1 MDNKYM
7 SNKFFQKQIII
18 FLATISLSACA
29 GPHKIAKTKRP
40 EMAKSKLV
48 VTDTQF
54 GLPNI
59 LPVENIQGQSKEKLL
74 ANHYLL
80 NPDKTLSVD
89 IASSGYSRVSMEG
102 ERIKDVF
109 VYPQEVINIQ
119 IHDQGYLILVPSD
132 ASLNDSIKDQIYL
145 TVSGEK
151 GTTQD
156 FVLRFRGGAPS
167 PIKFIKSVLEQQQL
181 STNQEEKNDNEE

>member
-1 MDNKYM
+1 MNNKI
-7 SNKFFQKQIII
+7 FQKQIIV
-18 FLATISLSACA
+18 FLAATILSGCTARC
-29 GPHKIAKTKRP
+29 KIVKPKRTQDS
-40 EMAKSKLV
+40 KSEFALE
-48 VTDTQF
+48 DMNF
-54 GLPNI
+54 NSNII
-59 LPVENIQGQSKEKLL
+59 LPVDNKKPLL

-80 NPDKTLSVD
+80 DPDKTLRVD
-89 IASSGYSRVSMEG
+89 IASIGYSRVSIEG

-109 VYPQEVINIQ
+109 VYPQEVIGIQ
-119 IHDQGYLILVPSD
+119 IHDQGYLVLVPGD

-167 PIKFIKSVLEQQQL
+167 PIKFVKSVLEQQQL